1 MRALVLN
8 QDFRPISVC
17 SIQRAFVLVF
27 MNKVEM
33 VTPFNGYKFHTVD
46 SEYNIPAVVRL
57 QQYINVPYRG
67 VELSRLNI
75 FKRDNHSCQYC
86 GSPKDLS
93 IDHVLPRSRGGG
105 SSWKNL
111 VAACKPCN
119 ARKGDETPEEANMP
133 LIQRPFKPSYLMFL
147 RDFSGFKYDEWKP
160 YLSRG

>member
-1 MRALVLN
+1 VRALVLN

-27 MNKVEM
+27 MEKVEM

-75 FKRDNHSCQYC
+75 FKRDSHSCQYC
-86 GSPKDLS
+86 GSDNDLS

-133 LIQRPFKPSYLMFL
+133 LNQKPFKPSYLMFL
-147 RDFSGFKYDEWKP
+147 RDFSGFKYEEWKP
-160 YLSRG
+160 YLSHG

>member
-27 MNKVEM
+27 MKKVEM
-33 VTPFNGYKFHTVD
+33 VSSFNGSKLHTVD
-46 SEYNIPAVVRL
+46 REFSIPAVVRL
-57 QQYINVPYRG
+57 QNYVNVPYRG
-67 VELSRLNI
+67 VELTRANI
-75 FKRDNHSCQYC
+75 FKRDAHQCQYC

-105 SSWKNL
+105 SNWKNL
-111 VAACKPCN
+111 VTACKPCN
-119 ARKGDETPEEANMP
+119 ARKGDYTPEEANMP
-133 LIQRPFKPSYLMFL
+133 LANEPFKPSYLMFL
-147 RDFSGFKYDEWKP
+147 RDFSGFKYEEWKP

>member
-27 MNKVEM
+27 MKKVEM
-33 VTPFNGYKFHTVD
+33 VTPFNGYKFHTVSD
-46 SEYNIPAVVRL
+46 EFSIPAVVRL

-86 GSPKDLS
+86 GSDKDLS

-133 LIQRPFKPSYLMFL
+133 LSQRPFKPSYLMFL
-147 RDFSGFKYDEWKP
+147 RDFSGFKYEEWKP
-160 YLSRG
+160 YLARG

>member
-1 MRALVLN
+1 VRALVLN

-27 MNKVEM
+27 MEKVEM

-75 FKRDNHSCQYC
+75 FKRDSHSCQYC
-86 GSPKDLS
+86 GSDKDLS

-133 LIQRPFKPSYLMFL
+133 LNQKPFKPSYLMFL
-147 RDFSGFKYDEWKP
+147 RDFSGFKYEEWKP
-160 YLSRG
+160 YLSHG

>member
-46 SEYNIPAVVRL
+46 SEFNIPAVVRL

-67 VELSRLNI
+67 VEMTRLNI

-86 GSPKDLS
+86 GSNKDLS
-93 IDHVLPRSRGGG
+93 IDHVMPRSRGGG

-133 LIQRPFKPSYLMFL
+133 LNQRPFKPSYLMFL
-147 RDFSGFKYDEWKP
+147 RDFSGFKYEEWKP
-160 YLSRG
+160 YLVHG

>member
-17 SIQRAFVLVF
+17 TIQRAFVLVF
-27 MNKVEM
+27 MKKVEM
-33 VTPFNGYKFHTVD
+33 VTPFNGFKFHTVD
-46 SEYNIPAVVRL
+46 NEFNIPAVVRL
-57 QQYINVPYRG
+57 HQYINVPYRG

-86 GSPKDLS
+86 GSEKDLS

-133 LIQRPFKPSYLMFL
+133 LNQEPFKPSYLMFL
-147 RDFSGFKYDEWKP
+147 RDFSGFKYEEWVP
-160 YLSRG
+160 YLTHG

>member
-27 MNKVEM
+27 MKKVEM
-33 VTPFNGYKFHTVD
+33 VTPFNGFKFHTVD

-67 VELSRLNI
+67 VELTRLNI
-75 FKRDNHSCQYC
+75 FKRDSHSCQYC
-86 GSPKDLS
+86 GSIKDLS

-119 ARKGDETPEEANMP
+119 ARKGDETPEEAKMP
-133 LIQRPFKPSYLMFL
+133 LNQQPFKPSYLMFL
-147 RDFSGFKYDEWKP
+147 RDFSGFKYEEWVP
-160 YLSRG
+160 YLTHG